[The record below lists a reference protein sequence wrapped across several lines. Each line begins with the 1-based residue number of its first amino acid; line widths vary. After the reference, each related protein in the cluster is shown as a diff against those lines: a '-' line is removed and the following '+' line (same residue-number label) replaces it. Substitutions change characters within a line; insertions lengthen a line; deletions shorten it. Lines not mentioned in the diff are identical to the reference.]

1 MALAIKYLYFYPCIY
16 IHIFMSILVPS
27 ISVSIQ
33 SLPLYV
39 NYNKGEK
46 DTKKLLYIRYFLAPS
61 PKHNHFPSIPKR
73 KTQLIFTA
81 WRLDLTRANTLI
93 QLTLGIAQEAENLT
107 WGDKGVCSESGYS
120 TSGSGA

>member
-1 MALAIKYLYFYPCIY
+1 MVLAIKYLYFCFYLCIY
-16 IHIFMSILVPS
+16 IYIFMSILVPS

-46 DTKKLLYIRYFLAPS
+46 DTKKLFYIRYFLAPS
-61 PKHNHFPSIPKR
+61 PKHNHFPSMPKR

-81 WRLDLTRANTLI
+81 WRLNLMRANALI
-93 QLTLGIAQEAENLT
+93 QRPWE
-107 WGDKGVCSESGYS
+107 
-120 TSGSGA
+120 

>member
-1 MALAIKYLYFYPCIY
+1 
-16 IHIFMSILVPS
+16 MSILVPS

-46 DTKKLLYIRYFLAPS
+46 DTKKLFYIRYFLAPS
-61 PKHNHFPSIPKR
+61 PKHNHFPSMPKR
-73 KTQLIFTA
+73 KTVDFHSLEAKLNEGQYF
-81 WRLDLTRANTLI
+81 NSE
-93 QLTLGIAQEAENLT
+93 TLGIAQEAENST
-107 WGDKGVCSESGYS
+107 WGDKGGCSESGHS